1 MKLHHITLE
10 KNLPSILER
19 GIMPGAMLDVPERD
33 SGKQWNNVVWLSQ
46 NLFDAMQA
54 DDIEYMKRKAANGD
68 DGCRELL
75 ECKTR
80 HLFTPS
86 VTEPSVIL
94 TVDLLSKSNKLR
106 RLRDCNRSSA
116 YDFPSMLKYWWIY
129 RGVIKP
135 QRIIGAQQIK
145 IKVAA

>member
-19 GIMPGAMLDVPERD
+19 GIMPAAMLGVPERD
-33 SGKQWNNVVWLSQ
+33 IGEGNNVVWLSQ
-46 NLFDAMQA
+46 NPFDAMQA

-68 DGCRELL
+68 NGCRELL
-75 ECKTR
+75 ECKTH

-94 TVDLLSKSNKLR
+94 TVELLSKSNKLW
-106 RLRDCNRSSA
+106 RLRDCNKSSA
-116 YDFPSMLKYWWIY
+116 YDFPSALKYWWVY
-129 RGVIKP
+129 CGVIKP
-135 QRIIGAQQIK
+135 QRIIAAQRIE